1 MYQVVKPKIE
11 RGEVEGNH
19 GCFVIQPLERGFG
32 TTLGNSL
39 RRVLLAALP
48 GAAVTQV
55 RINGVPHEFSVVP
68 HMREDAIDFILN
80 LKGLRIRPLG
90 NREGTLSL
98 NVEGEGY
105 VCAADIMPSADFE
118 IANPELHLATL
129 DSDEA
134 KLDVELTVE
143 LGKGYLPASHGD
155 GVPRGVIPIDAIF
168 TPVTRV
174 SYTVE
179 QTRLG
184 QQTGYEKL
192 TMEIWTDSTVQP
204 ADAMNK
210 AAQILM
216 DQLSALTVTAVAA
229 DEEEKSQAT
238 PSIPSAL
245 YEMGIDQIGL
255 SQSIIRRLRRN
266 KITKL
271 GELLE
276 KSREE
281 LLALEKFGARSAEEV
296 EKCVQERGFA
306 LRGSEKKE
314 KDDKE
319 TVEELEIEPEEDAS
333 KVMREGDEEEE

>member
-1 MYQVVKPKIE
+1 LYQVVKPKIE

-39 RRVLLAALP
+39 RRILLAALP

-55 RINGVPHEFSVVP
+55 RVNGVPHEFSVVP
-68 HMREDAIDFILN
+68 NMREDAIDFILN

-90 NREGTLSL
+90 NREGSLSL

-143 LGKGYLPASHGD
+143 LGKGYVPATHGD

-174 SYTVE
+174 SYSVE
-179 QTRLG
+179 GTRLG

-192 TMEIWTDSTVQP
+192 ILEIWTDSTVQP
-204 ADAMNK
+204 ADAINK

-216 DQLSALTVTAVAA
+216 DQLSALTVTAVTAE
-229 DEEEKSQAT
+229 EEEKNQIT

-296 EKCVQERGFA
+296 EKCVQERGFF
-306 LRGSEKKE
+306 LRGSEKK
-314 KDDKE
+314 DKE
-319 TVEELEIEPEEDAS
+319 EKEVMEEPEVDGEGAS
-333 KVMREGDEEEE
+333 QEMREGDEEEE

>member
-39 RRVLLAALP
+39 RRILLAALP

-55 RINGVPHEFSVVP
+55 RVNGVPHEFSVVP
-68 HMREDAIDFILN
+68 NMREDAIDFILN

-90 NREGTLSL
+90 NREGSLSL

-143 LGKGYLPASHGD
+143 LGKGYVPATHGD

-174 SYTVE
+174 SYSVE
-179 QTRLG
+179 GTRLG

-192 TMEIWTDSTVQP
+192 ILEIWTDSTVQP
-204 ADAMNK
+204 ADAINK

-216 DQLSALTVTAVAA
+216 DQLSALTVTAVTAE
-229 DEEEKSQAT
+229 EEEKNQIT

-296 EKCVQERGFA
+296 EKCVQERGFF
-306 LRGSEKKE
+306 LRGSEKK
-314 KDDKE
+314 DKE
-319 TVEELEIEPEEDAS
+319 EKEVMEEPEVDGEGAS
-333 KVMREGDEEEE
+333 QEMREGDEEEE